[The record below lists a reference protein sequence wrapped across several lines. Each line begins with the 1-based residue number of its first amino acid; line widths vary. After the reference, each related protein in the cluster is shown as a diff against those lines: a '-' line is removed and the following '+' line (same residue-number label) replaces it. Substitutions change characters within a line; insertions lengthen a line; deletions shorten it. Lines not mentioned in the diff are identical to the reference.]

1 MQKTVKVTRKGQTTI
16 PAEIREKLG
25 IKEGDDLAVEA
36 TEQEVIFKLIPK
48 IEDCAG
54 IFAGHADISELK
66 REIDKLRE
74 EYYTLEAN
82 NRHQVLHRTLLL

>member
-1 MQKTVKVTRKGQTTI
+1 MQQTVKVTRKGQTTI
-16 PAEIREKLG
+16 PAEIRVKLG

-54 IFAGHADISELK
+54 IFAGHADVSELK

-74 EYYTLEAN
+74 EY
-82 NRHQVLHRTLLL
+82 

>member
-16 PAEIREKLG
+16 PAEIRVKLG

-54 IFAGHADISELK
+54 IFAGHAEVSELK

-74 EYYTLEAN
+74 EY
-82 NRHQVLHRTLLL
+82 

>member
-1 MQKTVKVTRKGQTTI
+1 MQKIVKVTRKGQTTI

-36 TEQEVIFKLIPK
+36 VGQTVVFKPVPK

-54 IFAGHADISELK
+54 IFAGHADMAELK
-66 REIDKLRE
+66 KELDKLRE
-74 EYYTLEAN
+74 EY
-82 NRHQVLHRTLLL
+82 

>member
-16 PAEIREKLG
+16 PAEIRAKLG

-54 IFAGHADISELK
+54 IFAGHAEVSELK
-66 REIDKLRE
+66 KEVDKLRE
-74 EYYTLEAN
+74 EYCPLETS
-82 NRHQVLHRTLLL
+82 NRHKTPHRTLLL